1 MKRKEEINQ
10 AARITNQ
17 FHYRDKMVYEFSCDS
32 VNVSISMMGG
42 KDLTEWHAEAT
53 AKVLPD
59 AAVAEGVGASRGEAL
74 SGLREAWCCQRE
86 GRPFPPLDWEAIRV
100 ALVTV
105 RAI

>member
-1 MKRKEEINQ
+1 MKPKEEKNQ

-17 FHYRDKMVYEFSCDS
+17 FHYRDKMFYEFRCDGVS
-32 VNVSISMMGG
+32 VSISMTDGTG
-42 KDLTEWHAEAT
+42 RTDWCAEAT

-59 AAVAEGVGASRGEAL
+59 AAIAEGVGPSRGEAL

-86 GRPFPPLDWEAIRV
+86 GPPFPRLDWEAIRV
-100 ALVTV
+100 ALATV